1 MEKLAIPVTPVD
13 VTTATDLAGLAR
25 LKEGARAQTPE
36 ALEAV
41 AKQFESLFLEM
52 MLKSMRDA
60 SLGEGIFDS
69 EASELYQGMFDK
81 QVALD
86 MANGK
91 GLGIA
96 ELLVRQL
103 SQRAPGGTEPAAAP
117 IATQDTPFTP
127 RLRAPGLPSAATGI
141 KPTPL
146 EFVREILP
154 LARKAATA
162 LNVHPAALVAQAAL
176 ETGWGQRVVAHAD
189 GTSSNNLFGIKASP
203 DWTGPRASTRS
214 LEFENGLPIP
224 RQASFRSYGSPAESF
239 ADYVSLLKDNPR
251 YREVLEQGRDAG
263 AFADAMGRSGYATDP
278 DYALK
283 IKTVLGSETLRGA
296 LAALKIPETASI

>member
-60 SLGEGIFDS
+60 NLGEGIFDS
-69 EASELYQGMFDK
+69 EATDLYQGMFDK

-103 SQRAPGGTEPAAAP
+103 SQRAPGGTESTASPVA
-117 IATQDTPFTP
+117 IEGTKFSP
-127 RLRAPGLPSAATGI
+127 RLRAPGEPSADARSA
-141 KPTPL
+141 PTPL

-154 LARKAATA
+154 LARKAAAA
-162 LNVHPAALVAQAAL
+162 LNVHPAGLIAQAAL
-176 ETGWGQRVVAHAD
+176 ETGWGQRVVAHTD
-189 GTSSNNLFGIKASP
+189 GTSSNNLFGIKASA
-203 DWTGPRASTRS
+203 DWTGPKATMRS
-214 LEFENGLPIP
+214 LEFENGLPIQ
-224 RQASFRSYGSPAESF
+224 RQAAFRSYGSHAESF
-239 ADYVSLLKDNPR
+239 ADYVRLLKTNPR
-251 YREVLEQGRDAG
+251 YREVLEKGVDAAG
-263 AFADAMGRSGYATDP
+263 FAEAMGRSGYATDP
-278 DYALK
+278 DYAMK
-283 IKTVLGSETLRGA
+283 IKNVLGGETLREA
-296 LAALKIPETASI
+296 LVALKNPE